1 MQTAKW
7 YKGRKKRVKKKYGL
21 FKGRYLSPK
30 EQKEF
35 YKKYMRTER
44 R

>member
-7 YKGRKKRVKKKYGL
+7 YKGRKKRVKKKYKL

-30 EQKEF
+30 EVKEF
-35 YKKYMRTER
+35 HKRYKENKQ
-44 R
+44 

>member
-7 YKGRKKRVKKKYGL
+7 YKGRKKRVKKKYRL

-35 YKKYMRTER
+35 YKNYMAN
-44 R
+44 